1 MDRVGGE
8 HTMIYQAPKDK
19 FILGSVEVGLGWVFF
34 SFWEEGRFLS
44 SVHIYIFCQS
54 TFVTWLG
61 LWGGGGRLLPN
72 CYFFFSEEVSLGSWF
87 KHTIIKYNHTLPM
100 HQSHN
105 YLTFTTHQILRHSL

>member
-19 FILGSVEVGLGWVFF
+19 FIWGVWRLGWVGCFF
-34 SFWEEGRFLS
+34 LFGKKEDFYHLS
-44 SVHIYIFCQS
+44 ISIYFC
-54 TFVTWLG
+54 TAP
-61 LWGGGGRLLPN
+61 LLRGWV
-72 CYFFFSEEVSLGSWF
+72 CGVVVVDYSLIVIFFFSEEVSLGSWF

-105 YLTFTTHQILRHSL
+105 YLTCTTHQILRHSL